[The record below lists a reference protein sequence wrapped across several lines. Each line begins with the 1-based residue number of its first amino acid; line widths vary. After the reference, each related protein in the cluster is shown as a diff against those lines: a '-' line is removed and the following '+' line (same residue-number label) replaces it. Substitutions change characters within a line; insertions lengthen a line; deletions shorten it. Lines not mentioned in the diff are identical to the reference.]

1 MRPLIYAAL
10 TVALV
15 TAVVG
20 FSATTAFAQD
30 QIAADRV
37 TITITDKGITDN
49 LSQPLGGLYV
59 VTVRNDSSAPRGLV
73 MKGIDRAVSPYI
85 RFSPVLEPGSQV
97 TFRWY
102 FPSDRK
108 VMVRD
113 LLCCNHAQRSCIV
126 AGFGELTTSLV
137 FT

>member
-1 MRPLIYAAL
+1 MRPLVYAAF
-10 TVALV
+10 TVALIS
-15 TAVVG
+15 AVVG
-20 FSATTAFAQD
+20 FSATTAFAQELT
-30 QIAADRV
+30 ANRV
-37 TITITDKGITDN
+37 TITITDNGINDN
-49 LSQPLGGLYV
+49 LSQPLGGLYI

-85 RFSPVLEPGSQV
+85 RFSPVLQPGSQV

-108 VMVRD
+108 VAIRD
-113 LLCCNHAQRSCIV
+113 LLCCNHAQRSCVV
-126 AGFGELTTSLV
+126 AGFGGLTTSLT